1 MVLSVITTKENDYS
15 EGSLLVSSFHKI
27 GLSTDESSKLRLL
40 LASKSPRRREIL
52 DMMGLVGRYTVKP
65 SPLNEEEL
73 QIELANKNFS
83 PQEYARTLAER
94 KAHAMGVLMG
104 TAMPNSG
111 EVTIII
117 GSDTIV
123 DLDGTIMEKP
133 KNEGDAFNML
143 RRLSGNVHQVHSGV
157 AAYAVGAGLQN
168 NEKLMFSFTD
178 TARVKFAT
186 LTDDDIMAYID
197 TNEPFDKA
205 GSYGIQGVGG
215 QFGEYVWIVVLLITS
230 ANNAS
235 YSSSAVERMEGDFFT
250 VMGLPMH
257 RLSKEL
263 SLAIRSLSI

>member
-1 MVLSVITTKENDYS
+1 
-15 EGSLLVSSFHKI
+15 
-27 GLSTDESSKLRLL
+27 
-40 LASKSPRRREIL
+40 
-52 DMMGLVGRYTVKP
+52 
-65 SPLNEEEL
+65 
-73 QIELANKNFS
+73 
-83 PQEYARTLAER
+83 
-94 KAHAMGVLMG
+94 
-104 TAMPNSG
+104 
-111 EVTIII
+111 
-117 GSDTIV
+117 
-123 DLDGTIMEKP
+123 
-133 KNEGDAFNML
+133 
-143 RRLSGNVHQVHSGV
+143 
-157 AAYAVGAGLQN
+157 
-168 NEKLMFSFTD
+168 MFSFTD